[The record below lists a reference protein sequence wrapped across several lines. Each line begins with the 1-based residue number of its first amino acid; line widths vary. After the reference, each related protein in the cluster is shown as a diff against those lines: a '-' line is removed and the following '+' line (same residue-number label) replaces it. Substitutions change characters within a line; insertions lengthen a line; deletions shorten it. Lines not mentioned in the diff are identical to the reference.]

1 MRQERRKTVGGMLL
15 LTVMGTLLMLPP
27 AVYVFSQPHNL
38 FGIPQ
43 IVFYLFVLWFVMI
56 VGTALLARSAPP
68 DDDDSDSSEGD
79 R

>member
-1 MRQERRKTVGGMLL
+1 MRQERRKAVGGMLL
-15 LTVMGTLLMLPP
+15 LTLLSTLLMLPP

-43 IVFYLFVLWFVMI
+43 IVFYLFVLWLLMI

-68 DDDDSDSSEGD
+68 DEDDADGSEVD